1 MKPTPTQKRH
11 QFSKDLDKMMSGHYV
26 LVPITPTVK
35 MLERAS
41 QVFNGTTHGTDHETL
56 IKYLWNTMLG
66 QAMNEHRSEYEM

>member
-1 MKPTPTQKRH
+1 MNKTPTQKRH

-26 LVPITPTVK
+26 LVPITPTSE
-35 MLERAS
+35 MLERAN

-66 QAMNEHRSEYEM
+66 QAMNEHRSEHEM